1 MLAKTEKYILSV
13 LGITDD
19 IVREIDRTCENFGV
33 DFYDWDII
41 NNLENGCYT
50 QLGNAII
57 ETLYR
62 KVYDSVYQQVRDD
75 LDIDDRYEDEIY
87 SRFSC
92 YVNGGEDSHIYFN
105 DEEYYSFD
113 EMCDGVKYFIRL
125 APLFQKNREKH

>member
-1 MLAKTEKYILSV
+1 MLVKTEKYILSV